1 MSVPVADNEIEFS
14 VEGAGKNVGVD
25 NGSPVSL
32 EPFKS
37 DKRKAFN
44 GKALLIVQNTGKRGD
59 IKVTAKSAGLK
70 SGDVTVA
77 AR

>member
-1 MSVPVADNEIEFS
+1 
-14 VEGAGKNVGVD
+14 
-25 NGSPVSL
+25 VSL

-37 DKRKAFN
+37 DKLKAFN